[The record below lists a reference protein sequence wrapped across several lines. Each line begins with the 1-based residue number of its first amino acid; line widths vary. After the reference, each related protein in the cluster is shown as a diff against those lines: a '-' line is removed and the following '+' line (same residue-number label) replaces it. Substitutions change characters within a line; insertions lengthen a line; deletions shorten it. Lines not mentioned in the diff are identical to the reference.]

1 MDCETLSRRP
11 SPAPYTGL
19 ITQLTALKSLN
30 LTLELVSTRHSGR
43 CEKIISMAAKI

>member
-1 MDCETLSRRP
+1 MDCETLP
-11 SPAPYTGL
+11 PPAPYTGL

-30 LTLELVSTRHSGR
+30 LTLELVSTRHGGR